1 MHAPTAPHHDEEE
14 DNLINLYDNDRDEHE
29 HDHAHDDHLLVTT
42 VKWLMLVIVLLLS
55 IMTGIATT

>member
-1 MHAPTAPHHDEEE
+1 
-14 DNLINLYDNDRDEHE
+14 LYDNDRDEHE